1 MASSYEVGILLS
13 ITGNAQAGLGA
24 IAGQIA
30 RINVESQK
38 LSKTFDAWKSLTIGG
53 MFKSWGEEAARGIG
67 KAVTAGAAFIQIQKQ
82 IGVMGATNL
91 ETQKATAEAIRLS
104 TKYANVSATTML
116 EMIRDAK
123 QIFGTSELATA
134 HAEVFAKLASFQ
146 AAWDKSAEIYGATS
160 PAAMDAYIE
169 KFVNARIATGGN
181 VSSQMMLTAQRIAG
195 PAFRAWSEDFRL
207 GVFPAL
213 VQEYGVKA
221 GTMAST
227 SFSKLGAG
235 NFWSKTNLAEGVK
248 LGLIDPSKVEYDKTG
263 RPMRLKE
270 GGNIYGAEE
279 ARDPLKYVEERIKPA
294 LDRLYGDDIAG
305 RAGSLTRLG
314 GTANIG
320 RFLTELDAQM
330 QKLEKDRLLPSQVS
344 KDKSSIMGDDNFFK
358 QLQAVQAQW
367 TNLMTALGA
376 PSVGLAT
383 TALKGIADALNGLY
397 GAALAHPDM
406 AKNLLA
412 VAAALSALGIA
423 LGTLAIGAGI
433 IGLLGGGSI
442 VVGLTALGVVLAT
455 LVAVNC
461 DTVSGGLK
469 AVGNA
474 IADLWNKIKGLAGFG
489 GGGGPKP
496 AERLLSEKANMR
508 R

>member
-30 RINVESQK
+30 KINVESQK
-38 LSKTFDAWKSLTIGG
+38 LSKTFDAWKSLAIGG

-146 AAWDKSAEIYGATS
+146 AAWEGAHTGGKHVNIPQEVQAAVKSAEIYGATS

-169 KFVNARIATGGN
+169 KFVNARIATDGN

-344 KDKSSIMGDDNFFK
+344 KDKSSIMGDDNF
-358 QLQAVQAQW
+358 QAAASGAGAMDQPYDGVGCAIGRPGDNCAEGHCRCLERALW
-367 TNLMTALGA
+367 GGLGA
-376 PSVGLAT
+376 S
-383 TALKGIADALNGLY
+383 
-397 GAALAHPDM
+397 
-406 AKNLLA
+406 
-412 VAAALSALGIA
+412 
-423 LGTLAIGAGI
+423 
-433 IGLLGGGSI
+433 
-442 VVGLTALGVVLAT
+442 
-455 LVAVNC
+455 
-461 DTVSGGLK
+461 
-469 AVGNA
+469 
-474 IADLWNKIKGLAGFG
+474 
-489 GGGGPKP
+489 
-496 AERLLSEKANMR
+496 
-508 R
+508 